1 MAGQRED
8 RAVRA
13 TAARATLKGLGSPA
27 RRGNLVKCRRR
38 PGRNTTRMPSV
49 FRQLEASARTQAALA
64 SDPRA
69 REALLEI
76 AEEYRIRAENEE
88 CAH

>member
-1 MAGQRED
+1 
-8 RAVRA
+8 
-13 TAARATLKGLGSPA
+13 
-27 RRGNLVKCRRR
+27 
-38 PGRNTTRMPSV
+38 MPSV
-49 FRQLEASARTQAALA
+49 LRQLEASARTQAALA

-76 AEEYRIRAENEE
+76 AEEYRICAENEE